1 MKQLKL
7 LSALLALSFPLTL
20 WASGLHLNPL
30 PDGGLEIIANF
41 ELQGASLP
49 QIYTAGSPV
58 GEQVAI
64 IVEGRAADLRLE
76 LVEQK
81 LAGKKLTSELAR
93 VPLYPCRCPEDALG
107 PKEALPLTDL
117 KGVEVQELGDFRK
130 KILTKI
136 LLRSVSLKENV
147 AQNFKSRTFKLTRTD
162 GSAVRTFTSDD
173 LHLPDS
179 LLIVTPERWMSAVE
193 ELAQLERA
201 QGVQVQVRTLEELGP
216 TFWDLKRALKAQYE
230 KYQFGHI
237 LFVGDEDRFPT
248 ELVQTSTDFQ
258 TPSDLQYFLMGAAND
273 RLPDVMGARLAVK
286 EVDQIE
292 IYTQKLRDYYAKVAP
307 KHAVMIASDEG
318 SAPSDVE
325 YIRQMAAPLAQKYNL
340 SISEV
345 LQNDPTTSPEYLVL
359 KLETGAAWLNYIGHG
374 SGYSW
379 SSVNEAE
386 FDLNHVQSLSA
397 SATPF
402 IAIDVACQNGRFKDD
417 GRLGMEFIFHHD
429 SGQSA
434 GAVAFYGGSVDISW
448 HPPAVMAVAINQ
460 DVAQRPESS
469 LGEHLLRGQFE
480 LIENYDDL
488 ESALE
493 NLVWYHLQ
501 GVPTIR
507 AKF

>member
-7 LSALLALSFPLTL
+7 LSALLALTFPLTL
-20 WASGLHLNPL
+20 WASGLRLTPL
-30 PDGGLEIIANF
+30 ASGALELTADF
-41 ELQGASLP
+41 ERHGASQN
-49 QIYTAGSPV
+49 QIYTPGAPV

-64 IVEGRAADLRLE
+64 IVEGRAQDLRLE
-76 LVEQK
+76 MRQHTLIEGALQ
-81 LAGKKLTSELAR
+81 SELDR
-93 VPLYPCRCPEDALG
+93 VPLYPCRCPEFGQGPTVATALV
-107 PKEALPLTDL
+107 DL
-117 KGVEVQELGDFRK
+117 KGIEVQELGDFRSK
-130 KILTKI
+130 VLTKI
-136 LLRSVSLKENV
+136 LIRSVSLKDNV
-147 AQNFKSRTFKLTRTD
+147 VQSFKSRTFRLSRQD
-162 GSAVRTFTSDD
+162 GRRVKTFKSSEIK
-173 LHLPDS
+173 LPDS
-179 LLIVTPERWMSAVE
+179 LLLVTPERWISAVE

-201 QGVQVQVRTLEELGP
+201 QGTQVQVQTLEELGP
-216 TFWDLKRALKAQYE
+216 TFWDLKRSLKVQYE
-230 KYQFGHI
+230 KHQFGHI
-237 LFVGDEDRFPT
+237 LFVGDEERFPT

-258 TPSDLQYFLMGAAND
+258 TPSDLQYFLMGAPND

-286 EVDQIE
+286 DVSQIE
-292 IYTQKLRDYYAKVAP
+292 IYTQKLRDYYNQAAP
-307 KHAVMIASDEG
+307 KHAVMIASNEG

-325 YIRQMAAPLAQKYNL
+325 YIRQMAAPLAQTLGL

-345 LQNDPTTSPEYLVL
+345 LQADQTTSPEYLVL
-359 KLETGAAWLNYIGHG
+359 KLEAGAAWLNYIGHG

-379 SSVNEAE
+379 SSINGAE
-386 FDLNHVQSLSA
+386 FDLGHVQTLTA

-417 GRLGMEFIFHHD
+417 GRLGMEFIFHQD
-429 SGQSA
+429 GSLSS

-460 DVAQRPESS
+460 GVAQNPQAS

-488 ESALE
+488 EGALE